1 MKCELCHQAD
11 AQRAIRKLVNNEEQ
25 ELYVC
30 NACAQKQQAKK
41 GKPAKH
47 QKPPPEVMDVLKET
61 LPEIMGMI
69 LGATVDFTGNIPSIK
84 DPVCSLCGISRSE
97 YKKAGR
103 FGCAQCYETFVSRI
117 WTEWSARCIA
127 FPATSGKP
135 LKSPSPR
142 PLSPGSW
149 IICVRP
155 CVNNVP
161 RKWRSCN
168 RASVNWGGTLHPRK
182 GRMCHE

>member
-103 FGCAQCYETFVSRI
+103 FGCAQCYETFVKDLDGVVGEMHRIPRHIGKAPKKPKPSSSISRLMDHLRTAMREQRT
-117 WTEWSARCIA
+117 TEVEELQSRLRQLGWD
-127 FPATSGKP
+127 P
-135 LKSPSPR
+135 PSPE
-142 PLSPGSW
+142 GQD
-149 IICVRP
+149 
-155 CVNNVP
+155 VP
-161 RKWRSCN
+161 
-168 RASVNWGGTLHPRK
+168 
-182 GRMCHE
+182 